1 MTKKEILK
9 KYSKKENND
18 VKVKI
23 MNKIKSFALRSLDV
37 ASLFLILATICKY
50 NNDYRDIIY
59 KKIYLDN
66 FSFTQVKQFYSKYLG
81 GVSFLDKYVLDTKPV
96 FNENLTYYEKSR
108 YYDGVKLKV
117 DNNYLIPSIES
128 GIVVFKGE
136 KEHYGNVVIIQGMDG
151 VDIWY
156 GNISTSN
163 INLYDYIEEGS
174 FIGETIDETLYLV
187 YSKGGNILN
196 YEEYLN

>member
-1 MTKKEILK
+1 MTKEEILN

-23 MNKIKSFALRSLDV
+23 MNKIKSFALRSLAV

-96 FNENLTYYEKSR
+96 FNENLTYYEKSK

>member
-23 MNKIKSFALRSLDV
+23 MNKIKSFALRSLAV

-96 FNENLTYYEKSR
+96 FNENLTYYEKSK

>member
-1 MTKKEILK
+1 MTKEEILK

-23 MNKIKSFALRSLDV
+23 MNKIKSFALRSLAV
-37 ASLFLILATICKY
+37 ASFFLILATICKY

-174 FIGETIDETLYLV
+174 FIGETINETLYLV

>member
-1 MTKKEILK
+1 MTKEEILK

-23 MNKIKSFALRSLDV
+23 MNKIKSFALRSLAV

-96 FNENLTYYEKSR
+96 FNENLTYYEKSK

-174 FIGETIDETLYLV
+174 FIGEIIDETLYLV

>member
-1 MTKKEILK
+1 MTKEEILN

-23 MNKIKSFALRSLDV
+23 MNKIKSFALRSLAV

>member
-1 MTKKEILK
+1 MTKEEILN

-23 MNKIKSFALRSLDV
+23 MNKIKSFALRSLAV

-136 KEHYGNVVIIQGMDG
+136 KEHYGNVVIIQGMNG

>member
-1 MTKKEILK
+1 MTKEEILK
-9 KYSKKENND
+9 KYSKKENTD

-23 MNKIKSFALRSLDV
+23 MNKIKSFALRSLAV

>member
-23 MNKIKSFALRSLDV
+23 MNKIKSFALRSLAV

>member
-1 MTKKEILK
+1 MTKEEILK

-23 MNKIKSFALRSLDV
+23 MNKIKSFALRSLAV

-196 YEEYLN
+196 YEEYLK

>member
-1 MTKKEILK
+1 MTKEEILK

-23 MNKIKSFALRSLDV
+23 MNKIKSFALMSLAV

-96 FNENLTYYEKSR
+96 FNENLTYYEKSK

>member
-9 KYSKKENND
+9 KYGKKENND

-23 MNKIKSFALRSLDV
+23 MNKIKSFALRSLAV

-50 NNDYRDIIY
+50 NSNYRDIIY

-96 FNENLTYYEKSR
+96 FNENLTYYEKSK

-117 DNNYLIPSIES
+117 DSNYLIPSIES

-136 KEHYGNVVIIQGMDG
+136 KKHYGNVVIIQGMDG

-156 GNISTSN
+156 GNIATST
-163 INLYDYIEEGS
+163 INLYDYVEEGS
-174 FIGETIDETLYLV
+174 FIGESLNETLYLV

-196 YEEYLN
+196 YEEYLK

>member
-1 MTKKEILK
+1 MTKEEILK

-23 MNKIKSFALRSLDV
+23 MNKIKSFALRSLAV

-96 FNENLTYYEKSR
+96 FNENLTYYEKSK

>member
-1 MTKKEILK
+1 MTKEEILK

-23 MNKIKSFALRSLDV
+23 MNKIKSFALRSLAV

-66 FSFTQVKQFYSKYLG
+66 FSFTQIKQFYSKYLG

>member
-1 MTKKEILK
+1 MTKEEILK

-23 MNKIKSFALRSLDV
+23 MNKIKSFALRSLAV

-50 NNDYRDIIY
+50 NSNYRDIIY

-96 FNENLTYYEKSR
+96 FNENLTYYEKSK

>member
-1 MTKKEILK
+1 MTKEEILK

-23 MNKIKSFALRSLDV
+23 MNKIKSFALRSLAV

-136 KEHYGNVVIIQGMDG
+136 KEHYGNVVIIQGMNG

>member
-9 KYSKKENND
+9 KYGKKENND

-23 MNKIKSFALRSLDV
+23 MNKIKSFALRSLAV

>member
-1 MTKKEILK
+1 MTKEEILK

-23 MNKIKSFALRSLDV
+23 MNKIKSFALRSLAV

-50 NNDYRDIIY
+50 NSNYRDIIY

-96 FNENLTYYEKSR
+96 FNENLTYYEKSK

-117 DNNYLIPSIES
+117 DSNYLIPSIES

>member
-9 KYSKKENND
+9 KYGKKENND

-23 MNKIKSFALRSLDV
+23 MNKIKSFALRSLAV

-50 NNDYRDIIY
+50 NSNYRDIIY

-96 FNENLTYYEKSR
+96 FNENLTYYEKSK

-117 DNNYLIPSIES
+117 DSNYLIPSIES

>member
-1 MTKKEILK
+1 MTKEEILK

-23 MNKIKSFALRSLDV
+23 MNKIKSFALRSLAV

>member
-1 MTKKEILK
+1 MTKEEILK

-23 MNKIKSFALRSLDV
+23 MNKIKSFALRSLAV

-156 GNISTSN
+156 GNISTST
-163 INLYDYIEEGS
+163 INLYDYVEEGS
-174 FIGETIDETLYLV
+174 FIGESLNETLYLV

-196 YEEYLN
+196 YEEYLK

>member
-1 MTKKEILK
+1 MTKEEILK

-23 MNKIKSFALRSLDV
+23 MNKIKSFALRSLAV

-50 NNDYRDIIY
+50 NNDYHDIIY